1 MAASYPDHNSVT
13 ASSEAS
19 ARTTFHDWPLLLTE
33 LKLEVLSHYTY
44 VSRPMYKIIH
54 DECMQTTLG
63 A

>member
-13 ASSEAS
+13 PSSEAS
-19 ARTTFHDWPLLLTE
+19 ARTTFHDWSLLPTE
-33 LKLEVLSHYTY
+33 LKLEVLLHYIY
-44 VSRPMYKIIH
+44 VSRSIYKTVY